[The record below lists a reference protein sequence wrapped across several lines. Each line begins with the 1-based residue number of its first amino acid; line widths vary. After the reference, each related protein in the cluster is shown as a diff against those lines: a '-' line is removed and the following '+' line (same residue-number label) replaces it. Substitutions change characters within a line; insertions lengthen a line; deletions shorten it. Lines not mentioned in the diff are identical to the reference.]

1 MSDLLPRAG
10 KGVKPETIRVQMLGP
25 LRLTL
30 RIEVCAV
37 PFPPDGSQE
46 AFWCFLLNEFPQLR
60 AMRTAIRL
68 VRNDQ
73 FLLADE
79 KLEPGDEV
87 ALVPPVSG
95 G

>member
-1 MSDLLPRAG
+1 MSDLLPRTG

-46 AFWCFLLNEFPQLR
+46 AFWCSLLNEFPQLQP
-60 AMRTAIRL
+60 MRTAIRL

-73 FLLADE
+73 FLLPDE

>member
-1 MSDLLPRAG
+1 MSDLLPQTG
-10 KGVKPETIRVQMLGP
+10 EGVQPETIRVLMLGP
-25 LRLTL
+25 LRLAL

-46 AFWCFLLNEFPQLR
+46 AFWCSLLNEFPQLR
-60 AMRTAIRL
+60 AMRASIRV
-68 VRNDQ
+68 VRNDR
-73 FLLADE
+73 FLLSDE